1 MKAHALTRLATS
13 AAFAAAIHAAFADG
27 LPPVPDVKFVGA
39 INGHLC
45 ITLDKSANPTNLF
58 FQVKSLDF
66 PETDWRT
73 VEFTHRSTRIA
84 INSNTQHSFYRDV
97 DKPGETLVRVAET
110 NSVGEHAG
118 WQTAGPV
125 TNCLYYATTEKIPGA
140 NGYAN
145 TINDGIINTA
155 REATYADSGQAMQTS
170 TNVWIGVDCGSL
182 VDASMVRYVPRQDSL
197 GLMRMA
203 KTKIQCADD
212 AAFLT
217 NLVNIANIDYSSLSL
232 GRVFEIAIEP
242 PAKAR
247 YFRIMRTLPKLNSG
261 EYIAID
267 EIEVVRKGLPK
278 AFSISAAN
286 SGDWTNDWPAVTWSV
301 PAEDCC
307 NTGVLQR
314 ALSAAGPF
322 SDVSAWT
329 DATAGERFVDSNV
342 VVGVTYYYRVMA
354 QCVAGGHRSVCYSD
368 VVSYTRAR
376 RLERSWDD
384 LTALNAGMS
393 VMYPLLWAGN
403 NGGIGSARNSFDGN
417 TATFTETTCYTNAP
431 GEAQAPANRVL
442 DPVVG
447 VDLGAE
453 YHITGALVYP
463 RADSTA
469 NLSRA
474 NDLKICGADEEAFTS
489 CSLLSGRLGC
499 FTNIY
504 WHYTST
510 TNTADKFRFVFLW
523 AGPVKK
529 ATYGNVAE
537 VGFYGFSDQDII
549 DSGLLIPPTTV
560 SCETNATGVAV
571 AWDCGWNAASYSV
584 ERSRAGV
591 EEWTAVAS
599 VETNVLSLVDES
611 VPRKG
616 EWQWR
621 VTAVAEGGDT
631 ISSLPCRPQYC
642 DPGRGMIIMFR

>member
-1 MKAHALTRLATS
+1 MKFSSLTRLAT
-13 AAFAAAIHAAFADG
+13 AAALAAALPAAFADG
-27 LPPVPDVKFVGA
+27 LPSVPDVKFVGA

-45 ITLDKSANPTNLF
+45 ITLDKSAYPTNLF

-73 VEFTHRSTRIA
+73 VEFTHRSTRVA
-84 INSNTQHSFYRDV
+84 INSNTQHSFYMDV

-140 NGYAN
+140 NGYVN

-155 REATYADSGQAMQTS
+155 REATYADSGQAIQTS
-170 TNVWIGVDCGSL
+170 TNVWMGVDCGSL

-232 GRVFEIAIEP
+232 GRVYEVPIEP

-247 YFRIMRTLPKLNSG
+247 YFRIMRTLPTKNSG
-261 EYIAID
+261 EYISID
-267 EIEVVRKGLPK
+267 EIEVVRKSLPK

-322 SDVSAWT
+322 SDVSSWT

-342 VVGVTYYYRVMA
+342 MVGVTYYYRAKA
-354 QCVAGGHRSVCYSD
+354 QCVAGGHRGVYYSD

-384 LTALNAGMS
+384 LTTLNDGMS
-393 VMYPLLWAGN
+393 VMYPLKWAGN
-403 NGGIGSARNSFDGN
+403 SGSIGQARNSFDGN
-417 TATFTETTCYTNAP
+417 TATYTEATCYTNAP
-431 GEAQAPANRVL
+431 GEAQSAANRVL

-463 RADSTA
+463 RDSTA

-474 NDLKICGADEEAFTS
+474 RDLKICGADEEAFTS
-489 CSLLSGRLGC
+489 CSLLSGRLGG
-499 FTNIY
+499 FANIY
-504 WHYTST
+504 WQYTST

-537 VGFYGFSDQDII
+537 VGFYGFSDQDIV

-571 AWDCGWNAASYSV
+571 SWDRGWNAASY
-584 ERSRAGV
+584 RIDRRRAGA

-599 VETNVLSLVDES
+599 VETNELSYVDGS
-611 VPRKG
+611 VPRRG

-631 ISSLPCRPQYC
+631 ISSLPCRLQYY
-642 DPGRGMIIMFR
+642 DPRRGLVIKFH